1 MENVLQNYAV
11 DPQLDR
17 KEAVRLMR
25 LALSLDDGDPSTLAT
40 AALISALLVGDCE
53 TEIEMSDR
61 AVTLNPN
68 SHRAWNCRG
77 WVYKVAGQPEEAIR
91 SFERAMRMS
100 PVDPQQYTVLTGMGF
115 ALMSKSAIERISFA
129 EGIVRRREFIALL
142 GGAAAIRPLGAHA
155 ERPRERILYFTY
167 SAGYRHDVIQLSK
180 AILTQ
185 LGSNSGIF
193 EVTATEDTSE
203 FSLENLERYAAV
215 MFYTSGELP
224 MSHAQKTALLNFVR
238 SGRGFLGVH
247 SATDT
252 FYTWPDYLDLVG
264 GYFNGHPWH
273 QAVTIEVVD
282 PSNPL
287 VAFLGN
293 SLQVEDEI
301 YQISDFDY
309 RGSRVLLRLD
319 PRSVDLGKTGVHQR
333 FYGWPLAW
341 TRFYGEG
348 RVFYT
353 ALGHEPSVWQDARYQ
368 RILTNAI
375 LWSMRR
381 SP

>member
-1 MENVLQNYAV
+1 MASAGPICAKL
-11 DPQLDR
+11 
-17 KEAVRLMR
+17 
-25 LALSLDDGDPSTLAT
+25 LSTHDWSGF
-40 AALISALLVGDCE
+40 G
-53 TEIEMSDR
+53 
-61 AVTLNPN
+61 
-68 SHRAWNCRG
+68 
-77 WVYKVAGQPEEAIR
+77 
-91 SFERAMRMS
+91 ER
-100 PVDPQQYTVLTGMGF
+100 
-115 ALMSKSAIERISFA
+115 
-129 EGIVRRREFIALL
+129 IVRRREFIALL
-142 GGAAAIRPLGAHA
+142 GSATAIRPLGARA
-155 ERPRERILYFTY
+155 ARPLERILYFTH
-167 SAGYRHDVIQLSK
+167 SAGYRHDVIPLSK

-185 LGSNSGIF
+185 LGSNSGVF

-203 FSLENLERYAAV
+203 FSTENLKRYAAV
-215 MFYTSGELP
+215 MFYTTGELP
-224 MSHAQKTALLNFVR
+224 MSGAQKTALFNFVR

-252 FYTWPDYLDLVG
+252 FYTWPDYLDLIG

-282 PSNPL
+282 PGDPV

-293 SLQVEDEI
+293 FLQFEDEI

-309 RGSRVLLRLD
+309 RRSHVLLRLD
-319 PRSVDLGKTGVHQR
+319 PSSVDLGKTGVHQR

-341 TRFYGEG
+341 KRFYGQG

-353 ALGHEPSVWQDARYQ
+353 ALGHDASVWQDRRYQ
-368 RILTNAI
+368 RMLTNAI

>member
-1 MENVLQNYAV
+1 M
-11 DPQLDR
+11 
-17 KEAVRLMR
+17 
-25 LALSLDDGDPSTLAT
+25 
-40 AALISALLVGDCE
+40 
-53 TEIEMSDR
+53 
-61 AVTLNPN
+61 
-68 SHRAWNCRG
+68 
-77 WVYKVAGQPEEAIR
+77 
-91 SFERAMRMS
+91 
-100 PVDPQQYTVLTGMGF
+100 
-115 ALMSKSAIERISFA
+115 
-129 EGIVRRREFIALL
+129 ALL
-142 GGAAAIRPLGAHA
+142 GCAAAVRPLGAQA
-155 ERPRERILYFTY
+155 QRPKERVLYFTY
-167 SAGYRHDVIQLSK
+167 TAGYRHQVIPLSK
-180 AILTQ
+180 TILAQ

-203 FSLENLERYAAV
+203 LSAENLERYAAV

-224 MSHAQKTALLNFVR
+224 LSDAQRTALLNFVR

-252 FYTWPDYLDLVG
+252 FYTWPDYLDLIG

-273 QAVTIEVVD
+273 QTATIEVVD
-282 PSNPL
+282 PSDPL

-293 SLQVEDEI
+293 SLRIEDEI

-319 PRSVDLGKTGVHQR
+319 PSSVDLGKAGVHQR

-353 ALGHEPSVWQDARYQ
+353 ALGHEQSVWEDARYQ
-368 RILTNAI
+368 RLLTNAL
-375 LWSMRR
+375 LWSMRK
-381 SP
+381 